1 MLLESLATAGRS
13 IAVIAFKD
21 VSWEINVLLEGQL
34 AAKPPTALGR
44 LGDDPCGIDP
54 GSILDQ
60 YWIGSIQVD
69 PKRNFS

>member
-34 AAKPPTALGR
+34 AAKPPTALGVTV
-44 LGDDPCGIDP
+44 LCVCT
-54 GSILDQ
+54 
-60 YWIGSIQVD
+60 IGVCQESLRIRTCPLQD
-69 PKRNFS
+69 